1 MAQYAPTAQVNLPS
15 DIVFSKYKTCEIE
28 YEVNDSTG
36 VALQAIVGAKNASNA
51 DVSDPNY
58 SESRDTGK
66 FVITLNKLLTLEN
79 FTAPY
84 LKL

>member
-1 MAQYAPTAQVNLPS
+1 M
-15 DIVFSKYKTCEIE
+15 
-28 YEVNDSTG
+28 NDSTG